1 MAKRTD
7 NPQPIG
13 GFPGIIDNDIDSLY
27 AWTPPTPE
35 MAAQQKEDR
44 TPKTCDVHLQRIA
57 DNRKKYYAQF
67 GKEDPLSVPGAPEV
81 SIVSESVYATRY
93 REMLLR
99 ACLEKGVMLSWAD
112 VIEYTDILVGVT
124 EIPSN
129 IETPEQWLGAAREL
143 KKLMT
148 EGVEFTVNMI
158 IVNQNEASQTP
169 KRV

>member
-1 MAKRTD
+1 MTNQSKTGRMFNDLDIGSMYAYAAPSPEIAARDKENRT
-7 NPQPIG
+7 
-13 GFPGIIDNDIDSLY
+13 
-27 AWTPPTPE
+27 
-35 MAAQQKEDR
+35 R
-44 TPKTCDVHLQRIA
+44 KTCDIHLKRIA
-57 DNRKKYYAQF
+57 DERKKYYAQF

-99 ACLEKGVMLSWAD
+99 ACLEKDVMLSWDD

-129 IETPEQWLGAAREL
+129 IETPEQWLAAAREL
-143 KKLMT
+143 RKLMM